1 MVIGQQ
7 HTTHVKKKGNGQK
20 NPNDVR
26 SPQNKKHVIDMLG
39 GQCINIKLK
48 KNDSE
53 DDVNQTINFW
63 EFSETHQQIKKSP
76 MPLVKNDK

>member
-1 MVIGQQ
+1 
-7 HTTHVKKKGNGQK
+7 
-20 NPNDVR
+20 
-26 SPQNKKHVIDMLG
+26 MLG